1 MSPTSLLDSDP
12 AQLKLGPYPDFIG
25 TWPRLTGRQEPE
37 FESRHPGDESLGDK
51 CAEFGRRIGLRCMPW
66 EWQSLRGILSLQPAN
81 EWGERLWTHR
91 DVTIECTRQQGKTLI
106 IVLLILFHLFVLD
119 TKRIV
124 YTAQRWATALDVFNR
139 VCTVIYRVPSL
150 RKRLAEKPSKAGNRG
165 VVKLTNGAMVEF
177 GPRSQDFGRGYT
189 EVDLY
194 LSDESYDVV
203 PAEESNLTGAQSAA
217 QNPQTIYTSTPP
229 VKDEHP
235 NCQVLAEMH
244 RLGFAGAPDLFY
256 QLFAA
261 PPGAADDDP
270 ETWRLAQPSYGVATN
285 EREIRTKLQKAKTA
299 SQKALFA
306 ADYLGRG
313 DYPPPET
320 DFHAVF
326 DEDGWNRMKDRAPKL
341 TGQTAI
347 ALGRSPDRRTWVIG
361 AGQRNGA
368 RVYLELGYSRMASV
382 TDVVAAVVAV
392 VQAWDPVAV
401 VINHQSS
408 AMEAVAPL
416 TKAGIEPVVANSTM
430 EQAACGGFLNAAIE
444 GSLSHAGQQLLDTAV
459 ASAVKRELSG
469 GRFVWDL
476 DADSS
481 SAHLDAATLAHWA
494 LVTYAT
500 EPKKLPQAPVVSAA
514 GALERDG
521 DEVDFMA
528 MKF

>member
-1 MSPTSLLDSDP
+1 MSPTSLLASDD
-12 AQLKLGPYPDFIG
+12 QLKLGPYPDFIG

-37 FESRHPGDESLGDK
+37 FESRFPGDESLGDK

-66 EWQSLRGILSLQPAN
+66 EWQTIRGILSLRPAN
-81 EWGERLWTHR
+81 EWGERLFTHR
-91 DVTIECTRQQGKTLI
+91 DGVVECTRQQGKTLI
-106 IVLLILFHLFVLD
+106 IVLLILFCLFVLNM
-119 TKRIV
+119 KRIV
-124 YTAQRWATALDVFNR
+124 YTAQRWSTALDVFNR
-139 VCTVIYRVPSL
+139 VWTVIDRVPSL

-165 VVKLTNGAMVEF
+165 VIRLTNGAMAEF

-189 EVDLY
+189 EVDLVIN
-194 LSDESYDVV
+194 DEAYDIIA
-203 PAEESNLTGAQSAA
+203 AEEANLTGAQSAA
-217 QNPQTIYTSTPP
+217 QNPLTLYFSTPP
-229 VKDEHP
+229 VKDVHP
-235 NCQVLAEMH
+235 NCQVLAELH
-244 RLGFAGAPDLFY
+244 RVGMTGAPDLFY

-261 PPGAADDDP
+261 PPGAPGDEP

-299 SQKALFA
+299 AQKALFA

-326 DEDGWNRMKDRAPKL
+326 DEDGWSAMRDETPKL

-361 AGQRNGA
+361 AGQRNGN
-368 RVYLELGYSRMASV
+368 RVYLELGYSRATSL
-382 TDVVAAVVAV
+382 TDVVAAVTAV

-408 AMEAVAPL
+408 AMEAVPAL

-430 EQAACGGFLNAAIE
+430 VQAACGGFLNGALE
-444 GSLSHAGQQLLDTAV
+444 GSLSHPGQPLLDTAV

-494 LVTYAT
+494 LQTFST
-500 EPKKLPQAPVVSAA
+500 TPKKPPAKPVGGAARSRAA
-514 GALERDG
+514 GDDLNVMEMS
-521 DEVDFMA
+521 F
-528 MKF
+528 

>member
-1 MSPTSLLDSDP
+1 MSPTSLLVSDDQ
-12 AQLKLGPYPDFIG
+12 QLKLGPYPDFIG

-66 EWQSLRGILSLQPAN
+66 EWQTLRGILSLQRAN

-119 TKRIV
+119 TQRIV

-150 RKRLAEKPSKAGNRG
+150 RKRLEEKPSKAGNRG
-165 VVKLTNGAMVEF
+165 VIKLTNGAMAEF

-189 EVDLY
+189 EIDLY

-229 VKDEHP
+229 VAAEHP

-244 RLGFAGAPDLFY
+244 RLGLAEAPDLFF

-261 PPGAADDDP
+261 PPGAAGDEP

-326 DEDGWNRMKDRAPKL
+326 DEGMW
-341 TGQTAI
+341 TGMRDPMPALSGSRTI
-347 ALGRSPDRRTWVIG
+347 GLGRSPDRRTWVIA
-361 AGQRNGA
+361 AGQRTSAG
-368 RVYLELGYSRMASV
+368 RVHVEIGYSHADSM
-382 TDVVAAVVAV
+382 TKFLNAVVAV
-392 VQAWDPVAV
+392 VQAWDPAAV
-401 VINHQSS
+401 VINHQSA
-408 AMEAVAPL
+408 AMEAVPGL
-416 TKAGIEPVVANSTM
+416 TAAGVEPVVANSTAV
-430 EQAACGGFLNAAIE
+430 QAACGGFLNAALE
-444 GSLSHAGQQLLDTAV
+444 GSLSHPGQPLLDTAI
-459 ASAVKRELSG
+459 ASAVQRELSG

-481 SAHLDAATLAHWA
+481 SAQLDAATLAHWA
-494 LVTYAT
+494 LLEFSRNRKGAVA
-500 EPKKLPQAPVVSAA
+500 KPV
-514 GALERDG
+514 GG
-521 DEVDFMA
+521 DQVRAQTDELDVMGMSF
-528 MKF
+528 

>member
-1 MSPTSLLDSDP
+1 MSPTSLLISEDRD
-12 AQLKLGPYPDFIG
+12 QLKLGPYPGFIG

-66 EWQSLRGILSLQPAN
+66 EWMSLRGILSLQPAN

-150 RKRLAEKPSKAGNRG
+150 RKRLADKPSKAGNRG
-165 VVKLTNGAMVEF
+165 VIRLTNGAMVEF

-229 VKDEHP
+229 VKDVHP
-235 NCQVLAEMH
+235 NCQTLAEMH
-244 RLGFAGAPDLFY
+244 RLGLAGAPDLFY

-261 PPGAADDDP
+261 PPGAPDDEP

-299 SQKALFA
+299 MQKALFA

-326 DEDGWNRMKDRAPKL
+326 DEDGWRDMRDPVPNLSGSRAL
-341 TGQTAI
+341 
-347 ALGRSPDRRTWVIG
+347 ALGRSPDRRTWVIS
-361 AGQRNGA
+361 ASQRTATG
-368 RVYLELGYSRMASV
+368 RVHVELGYSRVESLTKV
-382 TDVVAAVVAV
+382 LDAVVAV
-392 VQAWDPVAV
+392 VHAWDPAAV
-401 VINHQSS
+401 VINHQSA
-408 AMEAVAPL
+408 AMEAVPGLIA
-416 TKAGIEPVVANSTM
+416 ARIEPVVANSTQV
-430 EQAACGGFLNAAIE
+430 QAACGGFLNAALE
-444 GSLSHAGQQLLDTAV
+444 GLLSHPGQPLLDTAV

-481 SAHLDAATLAHWA
+481 SAQLDSATLAHWGLLTFSKQRRRPLA
-494 LVTYAT
+494 
-500 EPKKLPQAPVVSAA
+500 KPVVSGARAFSDVFDPMTAA
-514 GALERDG
+514 
-521 DEVDFMA
+521 M
-528 MKF
+528 